1 MLHKNMT
8 CFCKGH
14 ICLFTCYLISLSA
27 PNKTG
32 PAACFILKK
41 QDQFCKVEKSD
52 PLSELT
58 CKIGPYRI
66 RVLDYLV
73 FSLINYISSQIN
85 VHQYSE

>member
-41 QDQFCKVEKSD
+41 QDQFYKVEKSD
-52 PLSELT
+52 LIDLQNRPLPNKGSRL
-58 CKIGPYRI
+58 
-66 RVLDYLV
+66 
-73 FSLINYISSQIN
+73 FSI
-85 VHQYSE
+85 